1 MGMPGP
7 KNLFDGKTTPVYGTR
22 MDGLT
27 SGKLGVVAF
36 EAGSYAI
43 IHFVVFIIKM
53 VNA

>member
-36 EAGSYAI
+36 EAGR
-43 IHFVVFIIKM
+43 HLHWPL
-53 VNA
+53 